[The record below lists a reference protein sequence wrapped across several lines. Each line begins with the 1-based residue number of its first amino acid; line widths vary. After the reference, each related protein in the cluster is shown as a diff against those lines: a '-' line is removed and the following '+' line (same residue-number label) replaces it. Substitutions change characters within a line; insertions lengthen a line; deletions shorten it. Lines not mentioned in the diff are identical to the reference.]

1 MKRSKKYSIYIL
13 AIVSLFFI
21 LLHCSDKT
29 KKLLIYDGDVR
40 IEYSRCTG
48 LSYSYHFQD
57 NTVIPE
63 VNAHSCGIDVFF

>member
-1 MKRSKKYSIYIL
+1 MKKSKKYSLYIL
-13 AIVSLFFI
+13 AIVSLLFI

-48 LSYSYHFQD
+48 CPIA
-57 NTVIPE
+57 VIFR
-63 VNAHSCGIDVFF
+63 IIM